1 MNIKNKKMK
10 KIKGN
15 KSINDYFFKV
25 KIIQSQIVLIKDL
38 NCTKISNLKINNQ
51 INKILNFI
59 L

>member
-15 KSINDYFFKV
+15 KSINDYSFKV

>member
-15 KSINDYFFKV
+15 KSINDYSFKV

-51 INKILNFI
+51 INKIL
-59 L
+59 